1 MMVQVRKLFFPLL
14 LIVAISTAGEAW
26 AQMKGMDHEE
36 KGQDDKKGMMC
47 CEKMGNAKKEAE
59 NHHGKMEP
67 GHLFGPNWRET
78 LTQDQK
84 DKADRMHAQLKK
96 EMTVLEARVKQ
107 ETAELNDLVLRDQSD
122 MKEIQKKIDK
132 IVDLKR
138 SIMQK
143 RYAHIAEMR
152 EMLTPQ
158 QRLSFDMGVIRMMG
172 EKKGHGGM

>member
-1 MMVQVRKLFFPLL
+1 MMVQVRKFFIPLL
-14 LIVAISTAGEAW
+14 LIVAFSSAGEGW
-26 AQMKGMDHEE
+26 AQMKGMDHGE
-36 KGQDDKKGMMC
+36 KGQEDKMGMTC
-47 CEKMGNAKKEAE
+47 CEKMGSAKKHGED
-59 NHHGKMEP
+59 NHGAMGP

-96 EMTVLEARVKQ
+96 DMTVLESRVKQ
-107 ETAELNDLVLRDQSD
+107 ETAELNDLVLRDRSD
-122 MKEIQKKIDK
+122 MKEVQEKIDK

-138 SIMQK
+138 SIMQR